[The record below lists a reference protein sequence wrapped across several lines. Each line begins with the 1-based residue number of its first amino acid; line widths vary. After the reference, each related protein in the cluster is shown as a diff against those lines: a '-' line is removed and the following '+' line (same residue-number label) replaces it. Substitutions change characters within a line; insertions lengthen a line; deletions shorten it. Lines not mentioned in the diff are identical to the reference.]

1 MKILFVAPWV
11 PAPVRPRSLAIM
23 RLLAEQHEV
32 RFLGLAK
39 DDAETALAADLPVRT
54 TPVLVPNPTAGSLT
68 RTAVALGTGASL
80 QTGYASPRTLT
91 AELHRILAEWR
102 PDAVHLNVFRTAHLV
117 EECGD
122 TPVII
127 DLDEFRSEYYE
138 QLAATGPSVV
148 WRTIGRV
155 EQRRMGA
162 REAELV
168 RMRVPIMLSAPVLS
182 GEAPPNTFVVRSPYD
197 YAPRPRQ
204 PQPRPTVLFV
214 GRLTYEANVNGLMW
228 FIRECWQQIRQRV
241 PAARLRIVGEA
252 PPKNVRA
259 LAGDDIEIFGDVP
272 SVDPHYAAAD
282 VAIAPI
288 FRGTGIQMKVIQSLA
303 AEVPT
308 VTTGVVAARAGIVDG
323 VQVRAAEDPAGW
335 IEATS
340 ALLAN
345 PAGARQLAAAG
356 REWAVTNHGTGAVRA
371 QLATAYRSLSA
382 SIPQQRRRLMQWSP
396 TSR

>member
-1 MKILFVAPWV
+1 MKILFVAPWI
-11 PAPVRPRSLAIM
+11 PAPVRPRSLVIM
-23 RLLAEQHEV
+23 KLLNERHDV

-39 DDAETALAADLPVRT
+39 DDAEAVLAAKLPVREA
-54 TPVLVPNPTAGSLT
+54 PVLVHNPTAGSLA

-80 QTGYASPRTLT
+80 QTGYANPGRLT
-91 AELHRILAEWR
+91 AELKRLIAEWR

-138 QLAATGPSVV
+138 QLAETGPNVA
-148 WRTIGRV
+148 WRMIGRV

-168 RMRVPIMLSAPVLS
+168 RMGVPIILSAPALT
-182 GEAPPNTFVVRSPYD
+182 GELPPNTFVVRSPYD
-197 YAPRPRQ
+197 YTPQPRQ

-228 FIRECWQQIRQRV
+228 FIRECWPQIRRAV
-241 PAARLRIVGEA
+241 PAALLRIVGEA
-252 PPKNVRA
+252 PPKDIQA
-259 LAGDDIEIFGDVP
+259 LAGDDIEVIGDVP
-272 SVDPHYAAAD
+272 SVDPYYAAAD

-308 VTTGVVAARAGIVDG
+308 VTTRMVAARAGVADG
-323 VQVRAAEDPAGW
+323 VHVRTADDPAGW
-335 IEATS
+335 VAATS

-345 PAGARQLAAAG
+345 PADARRMAAAG
-356 REWAVTNHGTGAVRA
+356 REWAVANHGTDAVRA
-371 QLATAYRSLSA
+371 QLAAAYRSLSTP
-382 SIPQQRRRLMQWSP
+382 IPQQRRRLAQWSQ
-396 TSR
+396 TSH